1 MKYKIKFFSKIKYDY
16 YLVINVYNEGKRLHK
31 FLSLIENN
39 KKFGVL
45 IADSPSND
53 GSTNEQLLS
62 KYNVDILLS
71 MNFRSDHTKTL
82 LAVSDFFFNI
92 DFKGI
97 VIVDGNGKDIPSF
110 TYDFINKLKD
120 GYDYIQ
126 GSRYLTKDMAIN
138 IPILRSILI
147 RTVHAPLMSIACRK
161 KFTDTTNGFRAISSR
176 FLKENYL
183 FIKSQNL
190 KFYEFYFYTCYLACR
205 KNYKTCEIPV
215 KREYDKKILVTK
227 ITSLKLYW
235 NMLKPPLFQALGI
248 KYRLK

>member
-1 MKYKIKFFSKIKYDY
+1 MKYTINYFSKFKYDY
-16 YLVINVYNEGKRLHK
+16 YLVINVYNEGTRLHQ
-31 FLSLIENN
+31 FLKLIEND
-39 KKFGVL
+39 KTYGVL

-53 GSTNEQLLS
+53 GSTNLEILS
-62 KYNVDILLS
+62 KHNVDILLQ
-71 MNFRSDHTKTL
+71 MNTRSDHTETL
-82 LAVSDFFFNI
+82 LAVSEFLINK

-97 VIVDGNGKDIPSF
+97 IIVDGNGKDSPAF
-110 TYDFINKLKD
+110 TNHFIDKLKI

-126 GSRYLTKDMAIN
+126 GSRYLTKGMAIN

-147 RTVHAPLMSIACRK
+147 RTVHAPLMTIACRK

-190 KFYEFYFYTCYLACR
+190 KFYEFYFYTCFLACR